1 MSEGS
6 ALNPPI
12 RPIPDPAGAT
22 QVGPWVLDD
31 GQTRSFTGT
40 RRSVAIGAEHRI
52 TIDIRGDQHR
62 DGRVTRYIW
71 LGGVVVT
78 AVEARQ
84 VGRCLMSAGNELDR
98 LSEADWYQTG
108 RADA

>member
-31 GQTRSFTGT
+31 GQTRGFTGT
-40 RRSVAIGAEHRI
+40 RRSVAIGVERRI

-62 DGRVTRYIW
+62 DGRVARHIW
-71 LGGVVVT
+71 LSGVVMT

-84 VGRCLMSAGNELDR
+84 VARRLTSAANELDR